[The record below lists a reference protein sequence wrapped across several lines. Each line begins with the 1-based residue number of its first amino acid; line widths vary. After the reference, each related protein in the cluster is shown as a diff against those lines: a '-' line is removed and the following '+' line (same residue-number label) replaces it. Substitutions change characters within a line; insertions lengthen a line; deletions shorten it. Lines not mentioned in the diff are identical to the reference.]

1 MNSRTI
7 DVVTGWET
15 VAIPAGYEG
24 LRQLANREFSGGVS
38 AGPAWAF
45 FLNGRIVGLLEG
57 SLEDFED
64 VDVTAYRAADPSLP
78 LLFSMQERDGE
89 TRASYYTKETP
100 LRDVD
105 ATLSGGG
112 FTGYV
117 ELSENVLSGDYY
129 VVYHGGKSMSAAFV
143 GSSERLVTGE
153 EAFETAADEV
163 GIYEVVDVDV
173 DLVDIPEPDV
183 DDGDDAGAAAADP
196 EPSGAVKS
204 EPADDDNTGA
214 SDPAPDAD
222 PSPEAGAAPVE
233 PGAATPP
240 DGVAADPA
248 SDDES
253 TETGSESAPDPEV
266 EPEAD
271 TGPEADTAPEVDAT
285 AEADPDDVT
294 GVAGEQEAP
303 TDASVDSGDG
313 GDAVP
318 GSPTGSDHDGQSP
331 ERTGGGDAGAT
342 SGDRP
347 VGSQP
352 GGPGG
357 PDGSLTDEQRW
368 QQARTIPSLDPDEST
383 GRGQAADDDVDDRDA
398 ARERTAQMQRQRRR
412 NRAARDRA
420 GTDGADRS
428 AASGS
433 EPESRTD
440 SGAAETLRKQLS
452 SAKDRIDSLEAE
464 REDLLAA
471 RETLAEERDSLRSE
485 LAERTERIEEL
496 EAECERLRAEVDRLE
511 SRLDAGNGGG
521 APSESMSPDRA
532 LSGTNLFV
540 RYDTKGQATLKH
552 AHAGEASRSDV
563 RENLRLE
570 HHTTFETEGVAVDG
584 SPYEEFLRD
593 STEYTFARWVVSD
606 LLYGIGETGNRSEL
620 AGVFDAIPDI
630 DRVEVRGE
638 VGVETDDGVEQRSFD
653 VVFRDRMG
661 DPLFVADINPSRDA
675 TTEAMVG
682 SLVEN
687 THTVAAEAETV
698 AAGFYVT
705 ESFYEPGALETVADR
720 TGGGI
725 LSRSKKRS
733 FVKLSRKR
741 GYHLCLVE
749 ARDGEFH
756 LNVPEL

>member
-331 ERTGGGDAGAT
+331 ERTGGG
-342 SGDRP
+342 
-347 VGSQP
+347 
-352 GGPGG
+352 
-357 PDGSLTDEQRW
+357 
-368 QQARTIPSLDPDEST
+368 
-383 GRGQAADDDVDDRDA
+383 
-398 ARERTAQMQRQRRR
+398 ER
-412 NRAARDRA
+412 
-420 GTDGADRS
+420 
-428 AASGS
+428 
-433 EPESRTD
+433 
-440 SGAAETLRKQLS
+440 
-452 SAKDRIDSLEAE
+452 
-464 REDLLAA
+464 
-471 RETLAEERDSLRSE
+471 
-485 LAERTERIEEL
+485 
-496 EAECERLRAEVDRLE
+496 V
-511 SRLDAGNGGG
+511 
-521 APSESMSPDRA
+521 
-532 LSGTNLFV
+532 
-540 RYDTKGQATLKH
+540 
-552 AHAGEASRSDV
+552 
-563 RENLRLE
+563 
-570 HHTTFETEGVAVDG
+570 
-584 SPYEEFLRD
+584 
-593 STEYTFARWVVSD
+593 
-606 LLYGIGETGNRSEL
+606 
-620 AGVFDAIPDI
+620 
-630 DRVEVRGE
+630 
-638 VGVETDDGVEQRSFD
+638 
-653 VVFRDRMG
+653 
-661 DPLFVADINPSRDA
+661 
-675 TTEAMVG
+675 
-682 SLVEN
+682 
-687 THTVAAEAETV
+687 
-698 AAGFYVT
+698 
-705 ESFYEPGALETVADR
+705 
-720 TGGGI
+720 
-725 LSRSKKRS
+725 
-733 FVKLSRKR
+733 
-741 GYHLCLVE
+741 
-749 ARDGEFH
+749 
-756 LNVPEL
+756 